1 MSALEKTID
10 AMVAAFKYLGAAAL
24 AAMMLVTCVDVVCR
38 AVDRPLWG
46 LVEGVSLLAT
56 LMLGLSLPVTQ
67 RERGHVAL
75 DMLVRR
81 LPERAA
87 ALVDGLGHLACLA
100 FFAVVAWQSW
110 LYASQLQ
117 DNGELSMSLGLPL
130 HFILRLIALAF
141 AGLALTL
148 AADLA
153 ASVRRV
159 VRP

>member
-1 MSALEKTID
+1 MSALERLID

-24 AAMMLVTCVDVVCR
+24 ATMVLVTCVDVVCR
-38 AVDRPLWG
+38 AFDQPLWG

-81 LPERAA
+81 LSERGA
-87 ALVDGLGHLACLA
+87 ALVDAAGHLACLV
-100 FFAVVAWQSW
+100 FFAAVAWQSW
-110 LYASQLQ
+110 RYAGQLM
-117 DNGELSMSLGLPL
+117 DSGELTMSLGLPL

-141 AGLALTL
+141 AGLSLTL

-153 ASVRRV
+153 GSYRRAVRS
-159 VRP
+159 